1 MPVEVMW
8 GCDVPV
14 EVMWGCDVPV
24 EGDEDFGYV
33 HHSHMSVCLCTCTCT
48 HCLPLCI
55 YACMYVCVCVCVCVC
70 MYVCMYMYV
79 YVCMY
84 VCMHACMLYVC
95 TYICTYVSMYMF
107 TVCTLECTS
116 LYAIIYLSLCRKGST
131 QTMGGGRRN
140 TGAGY
145 AKLNSL
151 IETEDDLPKKNAS
164 KRAMTVKQGKKS
176 PSVSS
181 SSSPPAFRKSSEHR
195 VSLRESVGD
204 RSSIISEDSLKSSS
218 SHLHDTYEDVR
229 DMMDPDRLSNT
240 SGGQQTT
247 PLPAPPSYP
256 APRPP
261 STELD
266 EEDNIHSYEKVTL
279 NPTTGGVTIAETK
292 EWAVLPGAKDH
303 PMYQTGLGKQAPPP
317 AKDGS
322 KPQCKDARL
331 STGSSGSGG
340 ASDGGDGGSG
350 SSAKVPLA
358 RGDSTNFIGKT
369 SGSIFESLYDGLSSA
384 PSGPQAP
391 PAQRTGNPAP
401 IAECI
406 YEFDKLSP
414 SPTHSVSSGDSAEG
428 TLPTAKGFVGDRSR
442 KLSPAPPPPY
452 VPPAEPPCEEGVPT
466 RSLKPGTSPP
476 GRSQATTT
484 AGGYGTHLPPPQS
497 PSDII
502 PPAIPLKKSVSV
514 RGGDIPDSV
523 PPPIVGIKPTDVD
536 EGVYGF
542 DSTKM
547 NSLPAVPSKM
557 DPLARAVPP
566 KMDPLPPVP
575 PKMDSL
581 PPAVPSKMDPLARA
595 VPPKMDPL
603 PPVPPKMDSLPPA
616 VPPKMDTLA
625 RAVPPKMDA
634 IGTQEPKPFSVRP
647 LPSPLPDN
655 GNQDYSFD
663 LLGPENAPPQAV
675 HSSSSLRP
683 LPQPPPD
690 DGNQDYS
697 FDLLGPENAPP
708 QAVHS
713 SSLRPLPQPPPDNG
727 NQVDSLTPPPQ
738 ATKTTSPMPIKP
750 LPQPPPDDGNQDYT
764 FDALIPLPQTP
775 KEGVARIIDTINQF
789 PPDDGNQDYTFD
801 ALIPL
806 PQTPKEGVARIIDTI
821 NQFPP
826 DDGNQDYTFD
836 MLTLP
841 EAPPPPIP
849 LKTDTAGQSSKQPL
863 PKATPTYIPP
873 SAATP
878 PRGDLALLQRPLPPP
893 PPREINSNIPPD
905 DGNQDYTF
913 DSLISLPP
921 PAKISA
927 PTQGIPTVIASQK
940 PAHSPPIPPKSKPK
954 GAGPTGTPSR
964 DESGVHSQDSLT
976 TSLDA
981 SAKSVTTTMPFA
993 KPPMAA
999 PVSKPVPPPS
1009 KTPKSANNISKAGPG
1024 LNPSDSNVMRAMM
1037 DPPPISSSLG
1047 GMPHVPPPARSEPP
1061 EVRASPTVAPFAT
1074 SPRKPV
1080 PVPQQGGGIP
1090 YPSPPVVPEARST
1103 TATPTRAPP
1112 VQLKGNNMHSIS
1124 AEYSLLGHEEEPGGG
1139 GTEAGTGSR
1148 RGGSEPIS
1156 IPPSKSS
1163 SAPPKPPAQA
1173 TGGLRRNM
1181 PVRIWA
1187 RLGEE
1192 QGCTCLSHPLS
1203 LLPFIFT
1210 SSLTHPSH
1218 LHPSSPAH
1226 LHPSSPAHLYLSSPP
1241 HPLIHSQNI
1250 IGS

>member
-1 MPVEVMW
+1 MMGDATVGPPYDGDATV
-8 GCDVPV
+8 GP
-14 EVMWGCDVPV
+14 PY
-24 EGDEDFGYV
+24 DEDATVGPPYDEDATV
-33 HHSHMSVCLCTCTCT
+33 GPPYDEDATVGPPYDGDATVLHMMGDATVGPPYDEDATVGPPYDGDATVLHMMRDATVGPPYDGDATVGPPYDGDATVLHMMGDATVGPPYDEDATVLHMMRDATVGPPYDEDATVGPPYDGDATVGPPYDEDATVGPPYDEDATAMVVEKALVIHKSKIDSSLQGLQEKLETCFEESCASKAKMAAASATLSRP
-48 HCLPLCI
+48 LPTTPLDSTQ
-55 YACMYVCVCVCVCVC
+55 YSSPQM
-70 MYVCMYMYV
+70 
-79 YVCMY
+79 
-84 VCMHACMLYVC
+84 
-95 TYICTYVSMYMF
+95 
-107 TVCTLECTS
+107 
-116 LYAIIYLSLCRKGST
+116 RKGST

-151 IETEDDLPKKNAS
+151 VETEDDLPKKNAS

-181 SSSPPAFRKSSEHR
+181 SSSPPAFRKSSEQR

-218 SHLHDTYEDVR
+218 HLHDTYEDVR
-229 DMMDPDRLSNT
+229 DMMDPDRLSNA

-266 EEDNIHSYEKVTL
+266 EEDDVHSYEKVTL

-317 AKDGS
+317 AKDSS

-331 STGSSGSGG
+331 STGSNGSGG

-350 SSAKVPLA
+350 SSAK
-358 RGDSTNFIGKT
+358 
-369 SGSIFESLYDGLSSA
+369 
-384 PSGPQAP
+384 
-391 PAQRTGNPAP
+391 
-401 IAECI
+401 
-406 YEFDKLSP
+406 
-414 SPTHSVSSGDSAEG
+414 
-428 TLPTAKGFVGDRSR
+428 
-442 KLSPAPPPPY
+442 
-452 VPPAEPPCEEGVPT
+452 
-466 RSLKPGTSPP
+466 
-476 GRSQATTT
+476 
-484 AGGYGTHLPPPQS
+484 S

-502 PPAIPLKKSVSV
+502 PPAIPLKKS
-514 RGGDIPDSV
+514 PELC
-523 PPPIVGIKPTDVD
+523 PPKWTP
-536 EGVYGF
+536 F
-542 DSTKM
+542 LL
-547 NSLPAVPSKM
+547 SLPRWTLFLLLS
-557 DPLARAVPP
+557 PP
-566 KMDPLPPVP
+566 KWTHLPEL
-575 PKMDSL
+575 S
-581 PPAVPSKMDPLARA
+581 
-595 VPPKMDPL
+595 
-603 PPVPPKMDSLPPA
+603 
-616 VPPKMDTLA
+616 
-625 RAVPPKMDA
+625 PPKMDA
-634 IGTQEPKPFSVRP
+634 IGTQEPKPFSIRP

-655 GNQDYSFD
+655 SNQDYSFD
-663 LLGPENAPPQAV
+663 LLRPENAPPQAV
-675 HSSSSLRP
+675 HSSSSLRT

-697 FDLLGPENAPP
+697 FDLLGPESAPP

-713 SSLRPLPQPPPDNG
+713 SSLRPLPQPPPDDG
-727 NQVDSLTPPPQ
+727 NQVDSLIPPPQ

-764 FDALIPLPQTP
+764 FDALIPLPQIS

-806 PQTPKEGVARIIDTI
+806 PQTPKEGVAHIIDTI
-821 NQFPP
+821 NQFPT
-826 DDGNQDYTFD
+826 DD
-836 MLTLP
+836 
-841 EAPPPPIP
+841 
-849 LKTDTAGQSSKQPL
+849 
-863 PKATPTYIPP
+863 
-873 SAATP
+873 ATP

-893 PPREINSNIPPD
+893 PPPPGREINSNIPPD

-913 DSLISLPP
+913 DSLIPVPP

-940 PAHSPPIPPKSKPK
+940 PAHSPPIPPKSKSK

-964 DESGVHSQDSLT
+964 DESGLHSQDSLT

-1037 DPPPISSSLG
+1037 EPPPISSSLG
-1047 GMPHVPPPARSEPP
+1047 GMPHIPPPARSEPP

-1112 VQLKGNNMHSIS
+1112 VQLKGNNMHSIL

-1173 TGGLRRNM
+1173 TGASVDSTGDSTPLVRSLPPRPRLEETTVPPRPPLPETAASVDSTGDSTPLVRSLPPRPRLEETTVPPRPPVPETAGPVDSEVLWPTPIPPGTALGLIICVLICEM
-1181 PVRIWA
+1181 A
-1187 RLGEE
+1187 ATASLLGAIE
-1192 QGCTCLSHPLS
+1192 QVGSRPLDSNEHQMAIRWWLGKTPQLTLVAFLSHPDVLCKLRKHNPNGS
-1203 LLPFIFT
+1203 EPGCPSRGVNLARDTLR
-1210 SSLTHPSH
+1210 SSDQNTVEWETDQFGTKVQ
-1218 LHPSSPAH
+1218 AH
-1226 LHPSSPAHLYLSSPP
+1226 NEANTMSFF
-1241 HPLIHSQNI
+1241 
-1250 IGS
+1250 